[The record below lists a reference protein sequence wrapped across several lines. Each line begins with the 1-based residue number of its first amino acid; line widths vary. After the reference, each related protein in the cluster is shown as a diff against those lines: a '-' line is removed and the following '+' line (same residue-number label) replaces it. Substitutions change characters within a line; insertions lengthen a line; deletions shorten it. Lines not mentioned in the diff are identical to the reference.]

1 MSVPGNKNAVAL
13 KDPKV
18 RQRAYES
25 FCKHISK
32 GKSVKSWWF
41 DEDGLTCT
49 WETFYK
55 YIKGKSVK
63 SWWFDEDGLTCTW
76 ETFYKY
82 IKDKTEFDPIKKELA
97 HCKGLAHWEEV
108 VEKTATGENDKA
120 SVPCLQMLM
129 RNKFGWDKP
138 EENSSNTHYT
148 IRVNNDG
155 IATGVSTETL
165 SNTDHKGSK

>member
-25 FCKHISK
+25 FCKHIS
-32 GKSVKSWWF
+32 
-41 DEDGLTCT
+41 
-49 WETFYK
+49 
-55 YIKGKSVK
+55 KGKSVK